1 MVRAYPKLRVIL
13 MSATIETGMFTNYFK
28 TTAIVNIEQRVFSV
42 QHFFLED
49 GKHYLRIEV
58 I

>member
-1 MVRAYPKLRVIL
+1 